1 MINSANA
8 PCLTCGLAYYMSMKR
23 PNVDMNRIA
32 MIKTEYEERL
42 ARALTEDR
50 ERVSLLIKPKIS
62 I

>member
-1 MINSANA
+1 
-8 PCLTCGLAYYMSMKR
+8 MKR
-23 PNVDMNRIA
+23 PNVDMTRIS

-42 ARALTEDR
+42 ARALEEDR